1 MYEPDRSPG
10 PGFLHSSTHCHSLTE
25 AKAPCRR
32 ASLRTLHSVRDPA
45 TLPVARAVAPAQD
58 ALEFFR
64 PTFTMTDAQEKIKAR
79 EVIVAGALKDRFTKL
94 SALLVSRNV
103 C

>member
-1 MYEPDRSPG
+1 M
-10 PGFLHSSTHCHSLTE
+10 
-25 AKAPCRR
+25 
-32 ASLRTLHSVRDPA
+32 
-45 TLPVARAVAPAQD
+45 
-58 ALEFFR
+58 EFFR